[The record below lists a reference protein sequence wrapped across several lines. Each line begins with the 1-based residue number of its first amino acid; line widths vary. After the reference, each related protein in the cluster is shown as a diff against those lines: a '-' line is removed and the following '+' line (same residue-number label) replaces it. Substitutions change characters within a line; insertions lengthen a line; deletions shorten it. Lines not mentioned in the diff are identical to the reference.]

1 MATRR
6 SEKFTYDTKNHLREV
21 VHPVPLPTDSS
32 KVVYGYDPNG
42 QLRTVQDERH
52 ASANTTYT
60 YDALGRLSVV
70 AQTLTGA
77 PGNQVTTQYGY
88 DVQDN
93 LTSVTDPNGS
103 TTTYAYD
110 DFRRMTSQASPV
122 SGATTHTYDEAGNLV
137 DSTDANVALTHRTYD
152 EMNRLYTAS
161 STRAGYPTELLTNT
175 WGGAGSTAR
184 YSRGRLLSADVK
196 VDGVSKV
203 TTDYGY
209 ERRGLLASES
219 QTVLGTVSSVGY
231 LYDGNGNR
239 KSVTYPSG
247 RVVSFG
253 FDFADRPFSAT
264 SPSPARTYVSA
275 ASYYPFGPEKS
286 LTYGNSTVWALTRD
300 ARYQPTGM
308 GLSGVSGVSYTYTPD
323 ALGNLTG
330 ITDNGNTNYN
340 RTFGYDDLNRLTT
353 ATTGSALWGATGL
366 FTYGGTFTIGS
377 TPTRDNLNRRRLQ
390 LGTRD
395 VSYGYDAVA
404 GRWTTRL
411 ATESDL
417 TPTSVSRDAGGNEA
431 GYGGQVSGYS
441 SRNLM
446 ASTGTASFFYN
457 ASGIRVAQTTPSSG
471 TLLYTVTPCRVF
483 DTRGPAGA
491 YGGPALVS
499 GGTRTFTIWGQCGI
513 PTNATA
519 VTMNVT
525 VPGAGSDGSLKIFP
539 SDVSQPNATVISFM
553 AGKTRA
559 NNSIGKLSASGQ
571 VNVFNSSP
579 VDTHAILDVSGY
591 FLASPSFRQNFFY
604 SPEMHLLS
612 ETGTSISNPAP
623 ATEYVWFG
631 GRPVAQESVAS
642 PSAVK
647 YLVSDHLGTPFL
659 ATSSTPA
666 ITWRVEYEPFGNVY
680 GSPRA
685 GTVSDVRLRL
695 PGQEY
700 RETSPGRYYNVL
712 RRYRPDVG
720 QYSQPDPLSNAMASP
735 RGEESTYAY
744 AGDNPLSF
752 VDPFGLEKKCVGPS
766 SFQWVGPKSLL
777 HRLPS
782 YTSSP
787 YWNLFWFDLSCGSC
801 CNGPSPS
808 NPYVA
813 PSAATAMS
821 IGNSFLYG
829 LMNPRVEF
837 NEPSGTCRKVG
848 VSVQTR
854 YALTF
859 GLFAAGYQTTQV
871 CYDCP

>member
-1 MATRR
+1 M
-6 SEKFTYDTKNHLREV
+6 
-21 VHPVPLPTDSS
+21 
-32 KVVYGYDPNG
+32 
-42 QLRTVQDERH
+42 
-52 ASANTTYT
+52 
-60 YDALGRLSVV
+60 
-70 AQTLTGA
+70 
-77 PGNQVTTQYGY
+77 
-88 DVQDN
+88 
-93 LTSVTDPNGS
+93 
-103 TTTYAYD
+103 
-110 DFRRMTSQASPV
+110 
-122 SGATTHTYDEAGNLV
+122 
-137 DSTDANVALTHRTYD
+137 
-152 EMNRLYTAS
+152 
-161 STRAGYPTELLTNT
+161 
-175 WGGAGSTAR
+175 
-184 YSRGRLLSADVK
+184 
-196 VDGVSKV
+196 
-203 TTDYGY
+203 
-209 ERRGLLASES
+209 
-219 QTVLGTVSSVGY
+219 
-231 LYDGNGNR
+231 
-239 KSVTYPSG
+239 TYPSG
-247 RVVSFG
+247 RVVNVG

-286 LTYGNSTVWALTRD
+286 LTYGNSTVWTLTRD
-300 ARYQPTGM
+300 ARYQPAAM

-323 ALGNLTG
+323 ALGNITG
-330 ITDNGNTNYN
+330 IADTGNANYN

-366 FTYGGTFTIGS
+366 FTYGGTFNVGS

-417 TPTSVSRDAGGNEA
+417 TPTSVSRDTGGNET
-431 GYGGQVSGYS
+431 GYGGQASGYS

-446 ASTGTASFFYN
+446 ASTGTAGFFYN
-457 ASGIRVAQTTPSSG
+457 ASGVRVAQTTPSSG
-471 TLLYTVTPCRVF
+471 TLSTPVTPCRVF

-519 VTMNVT
+519 VTMTMT

-559 NNSIGKLSASGQ
+559 NNSIGKLSATGQ
-571 VNVFNSSP
+571 VNVFNTAA

-591 FLASPSFRQNFFY
+591 FLASPSYRQSFFY

-612 ETGTSISNPAP
+612 ETGTSISSPSPAI
-623 ATEYVWFG
+623 EYVWFG

-685 GTVSDVRLRL
+685 GAASDVRLRL

-700 RETSPGRYYNVL
+700 RETSPGRYYNVF
-712 RRYRPDVG
+712 RWYRPDAG
-720 QYSQPDPLSNAMASP
+720 QYSQPDPIGL
-735 RGEESTYAY
+735 RGGPNLFGYVGGQPTRFA
-744 AGDNPLSF
+744 DPL
-752 VDPFGLEKKCVGPS
+752 GLWRPLGPS
-766 SFQWVGPKSLL
+766 NYDCAAVIARDVEGQMWKRTNPDALPGEIPKNPPHWTWIHCMSNC
-777 HRLPS
+777 RIS
-782 YTSSP
+782 KE
-787 YWNLFWFDLSCGSC
+787 CGSTPFRGKAIALLASVGKEASDLPAC
-801 CNGPSPS
+801 
-808 NPYVA
+808 A
-813 PSAATAMS
+813 QE
-821 IGNSFLYG
+821 LW
-829 LMNPRVEF
+829 R
-837 NEPSGTCRKVG
+837 SGTPV
-848 VSVQTR
+848 
-854 YALTF
+854 F
-859 GLFAAGYQTTQV
+859 GGSCFSASQNSDHRANRAGRSCPPDTE
-871 CYDCP
+871 CEKHCAPYDLQDVEDEAGPLYRPLKWLLRPRQ